1 MLEEDVRGH
10 ISKRYHELSNS
21 LRKVADAVLQDL
33 DGTAFLT
40 AAELAERCQVSESS
54 VTRFSMSIG
63 YPGYP
68 ELQDALQSL
77 VKKKLN
83 IVERLSSLP
92 AINGAPESTFQEV
105 LQHDIR
111 NLQQLMTNTEA
122 EAVEAAVTALR
133 KAEQRYVIG
142 VRSTASLATFLGFYL
157 HLLVGPTTILGNEA
171 QDWSLALFDVSPK
184 DAVVGISFPRYGTW
198 TLSAFE
204 FASQRAG
211 TSIAITD
218 GFGSP
223 LARSADIVLPAP
235 ASASG
240 FLESF
245 VAPLSLINTILLLLG
260 TKNSTPAMRARLD
273 RMEELWAQT
282 GSISL
287 EK

>member
-10 ISKRYHELSNS
+10 ISKRYAELSAS

-54 VTRFSMSIG
+54 VTRFSMNIG

-68 ELQDALQSL
+68 ELQDALQAL

-92 AINGAPESTFQEV
+92 VTNDTPESTLHEV

-122 EAVEAAVTALR
+122 EAVEATVTALR
-133 KAEQRYVIG
+133 EASHRYIIG
-142 VRSTASLATFLGFYL
+142 VRSTAALATFLGFYL
-157 HLLVGPTTILGNEA
+157 HMLFGSTTILGNEA
-171 QDWSLALFDVSPK
+171 MDWSLALFDVTPN
-184 DAVVGISFPRYGTW
+184 DAVVGLSFPRYGTW

-223 LARSADIVLPAP
+223 LARNADIVLPAP
-235 ASASG
+235 TSASG

-245 VAPLSLINTILLLLG
+245 VAPLSLINTILLRLG

-273 RMEELWAQT
+273 QMEDLWAHT
-282 GSISL
+282 GSIYQP
-287 EK
+287 K